1 MLASDQVIIFDCDG
15 VLVNSEVIYHAVEM
29 DHLAR
34 IGLIYEPLAYSVRF
48 TGLHGR
54 DFMAAL
60 RADHA
65 KLDQGPFPEDFQN
78 NMVRDMYVRM
88 ETELAVVDGI
98 HDLLDRHSGLRA
110 VASSSAMKGL
120 RRKLEITD
128 LGHRFDGHV
137 YSGDQVEHGK
147 PAPDLFL
154 MTADKLGAAPE
165 ECLVLED
172 SVNGVKAGVAA
183 GMTVWGFTGAGHADD
198 GLGARLK
205 AAGAHDIV
213 SSFAEMTA
221 LF

>member
-1 MLASDQVIIFDCDG
+1 MLTSDQVIIFDCDG

-29 DHLAR
+29 EHLAR
-34 IGLIYEPLAYSVRF
+34 IGLVYEPLDYSVRF

-65 KLDQGPFPEDFQN
+65 KLDQGPFPDDFQD
-78 NMVRDMYVRM
+78 NMVRDMYARM
-88 ETELAVVDGI
+88 ETELTAVEGI
-98 HDLLDRHSGLRA
+98 QGLLDRHAGPRA
-110 VASSSAMKGL
+110 VASSSALKGL
-120 RRKLEITD
+120 LRKLEITH

-137 YSGDQVEHGK
+137 YSGDQVANGK

-154 MTADKLGAAPE
+154 MAADKLGAAPVD
-165 ECLVLED
+165 CLVLED

-198 GLGARLK
+198 GLGDRLR
-205 AAGAHDIV
+205 AAGADNVV

-221 LF
+221 LL